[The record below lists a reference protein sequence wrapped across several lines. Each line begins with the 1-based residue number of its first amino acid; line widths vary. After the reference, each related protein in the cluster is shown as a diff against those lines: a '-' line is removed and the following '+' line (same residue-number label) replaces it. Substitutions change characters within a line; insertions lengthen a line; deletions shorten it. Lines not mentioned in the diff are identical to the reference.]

1 MPETDRG
8 GALTVAAVLFALLA
22 VSNLLK
28 PLQLGGA
35 QTGFVFF
42 GARLSG
48 PANTIAGPLFAVV
61 LAAYAVGI
69 WQMRPWALP
78 LGIAYALYVTANLV
92 LFPMRTPQPP
102 DVAAGYR
109 MFVVVY
115 AVVALGVS
123 WGTVYLLKQRLA
135 R

>member
-1 MPETDRG
+1 MPGTDRG

-48 PANTIAGPLFAVV
+48 TANTVAGPIFAVI
-61 LAAYAVGI
+61 LAAYATGI
-69 WQMRPWALP
+69 WRMRPWALP
-78 LGIAYALYVTANLV
+78 LGVAYALYVTANLL
-92 LFPMRTPQPP
+92 LFPLRTPSPP
-102 DVAAGYR
+102 DVGAGYKV
-109 MFVVVY
+109 FVAVY

-123 WGTVYLLKQRLA
+123 WGTAYLLKQRLA